1 MRLIAL
7 GIVLAAA
14 WNPLVMANEP
24 PHGNPSNLNIPVATT
39 PQQLLEIRNAITA
52 LKAGGLNT
60 AATELQDQYDQHV
73 QRLSEMLDSKTRE
86 LEMLHSEVQRIQ
98 ESLGLQRSL
107 CFSAQIYEIEFGK
120 LENADPVTAA
130 QLREMIS
137 GTSAETKSAFG
148 LLLLTGE
155 SAAKLRNAVETTR
168 QAGRAKLL
176 AEPVL
181 HTRPGS
187 PARFFQGGEFPV
199 PVRQALGGNVVV
211 EWEEFGLSLKIVPQ
225 VCPLAQLETRC
236 EFEQSECDDKFGA
249 TLNGFRIPGKR
260 IRNFQVVT
268 KGTIDNQ
275 HAFVLDGKGERSLF
289 LFLKAT
295 NTGEDPPSRAT
306 VDP

>member
-7 GIVLAAA
+7 GIVLAVA
-14 WNPLVMANEP
+14 WNPLAEASEP
-24 PHGNPSNLNIPVATT
+24 PRENPSNWNIPATT
-39 PQQLLEIRNAITA
+39 TRQQLLAIRNAIAA
-52 LKAGGLNT
+52 LKAGGLNA
-60 AATELQDQYDQHV
+60 AATELQDQYDRHV

-86 LEMLHSEVQRIQ
+86 LELLHSEVLQIQ

-137 GTSAETKSAFG
+137 GASAETKPAAG
-148 LLLLTGE
+148 LPTLTGE
-155 SAAKLRNAVETTR
+155 SAAKLRLAVETIR

-176 AEPVL
+176 AEPEL
-181 HTRPGS
+181 RTRSGS
-187 PARFFQGGEFPV
+187 PARFFQGAEFPV
-199 PVRQALGGNVVV
+199 PVPQAPAVVV

-225 VCPLAQLETRC
+225 LSPLSQLETNC

-249 TLNGFRIPGKR
+249 TLNGVWVPGKR
-260 IRNFQVVT
+260 IRYFQMTVT
-268 KGTIDNQ
+268 GTIDNQ
-275 HAFVLDGKGERSLF
+275 HAFVLVGNGQPSLF

-295 NTGEDPPSRAT
+295 QTGEDPLSRAA
-306 VDP
+306 VAP